1 MELISKL
8 SQYDEILQKKCFGHL
23 STISSDGKPHTA
35 PLWIYYVKKNGLIEI
50 SIKVNS
56 IKDKNITKNP
66 NICLSVADPDNPY
79 YYVQIK
85 GEVMKKWVL
94 LLNYIENILIIEF

>member
-1 MELISKL
+1 M
-8 SQYDEILQKKCFGHL
+8 
-23 STISSDGKPHTA
+23 
-35 PLWIYYVKKNGLIEI
+35 KKNGLIEI